1 MSPLTLDRIKKAG
14 GNVKISEEKASDAS
28 VAVNEY
34 QIKILEGNAWVVVFK
49 SYEKGICEQAIR
61 GANSRLLLG

>member
-14 GNVKISEEKASDAS
+14 GNVRITEEKISNTS

-34 QIKILEGNAWVVVFK
+34 QIKILEGGAWVTVFK
-49 SYEKGICEQAIR
+49 SRERGICEQAVR
-61 GANSRLLLG
+61 GVNSRLLLG